1 MQGRRKHGTEEGER
15 GEERCLQEE
24 GECKKERSRSRSQME
39 TMREQ
44 KSRSRMTV
52 TKGTVKYRCQNE
64 KIEENGRRQR
74 RWKIRG

>member
-1 MQGRRKHGTEEGER
+1 
-15 GEERCLQEE
+15 
-24 GECKKERSRSRSQME
+24 ME